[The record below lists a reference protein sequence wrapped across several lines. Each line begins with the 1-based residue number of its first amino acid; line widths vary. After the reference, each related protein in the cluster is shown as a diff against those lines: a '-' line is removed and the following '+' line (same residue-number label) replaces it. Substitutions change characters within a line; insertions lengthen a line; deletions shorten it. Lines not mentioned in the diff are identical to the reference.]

1 MLALEGQVSEKR
13 WIPTESVDFK
23 KPTGNPSKSVGETT
37 GCLQLREN
45 QGEDKAFAHIL
56 VLLPN
61 VLRKDLKCWI
71 EGSEENNWLQS
82 PLLAYF
88 SLTSVCLIGGQQ
100 IRILYVWKIFRL
112 LNMMSL

>member
-1 MLALEGQVSEKR
+1 MSEKR

-61 VLRKDLKCWI
+61 VLRKKDLKC
-71 EGSEENNWLQS
+71 
-82 PLLAYF
+82 
-88 SLTSVCLIGGQQ
+88 
-100 IRILYVWKIFRL
+100 
-112 LNMMSL
+112 